1 MFDLLTILRIR
12 VLWIPGD
19 EALVAAL
26 STTTIRRACD
36 LKQTSTPLADWFG
49 SFPTATF
56 MPQVLFRWGEKRV
69 CRVRCIGDH
78 NLFYIGWSL
87 GFPIIPLMSHPDIH
101 SLSPY
106 QLIKY
111 LINYP
116 IRNLIALLLNLIT
129 NQLRLTIDK

>member
-1 MFDLLTILRIR
+1 MKHTKIGLAAADLVLPQPVPLCLRFSS
-12 VLWIPGD
+12 D
-19 EALVAAL
+19 
-26 STTTIRRACD
+26 
-36 LKQTSTPLADWFG
+36 
-49 SFPTATF
+49 
-56 MPQVLFRWGEKRV
+56 GEKREF

-78 NLFYIGWSL
+78 SLFYIGWSL
-87 GFPIIPLMSHPDIH
+87 GFPIIPSMGHPDIH

-111 LINYP
+111 LINCP

>member
-1 MFDLLTILRIR
+1 ML
-12 VLWIPGD
+12 
-19 EALVAAL
+19 
-26 STTTIRRACD
+26 
-36 LKQTSTPLADWFG
+36 
-49 SFPTATF
+49 
-56 MPQVLFRWGEKRV
+56 QVLFRWGEERV
-69 CRVRCIGDH
+69 RRVRCIGDH
-78 NLFYIGWSL
+78 SLFYIGWPL
-87 GFPIIPLMSHPDIH
+87 GFPIIPLMGHLDIH

>member
-1 MFDLLTILRIR
+1 MCMGTIASFILDGHYVSIILL
-12 VLWIPGD
+12 
-19 EALVAAL
+19 
-26 STTTIRRACD
+26 
-36 LKQTSTPLADWFG
+36 
-49 SFPTATF
+49 
-56 MPQVLFRWGEKRV
+56 M
-69 CRVRCIGDH
+69 DH
-78 NLFYIGWSL
+78 PN
-87 GFPIIPLMSHPDIH
+87 IH